1 MAAAPPVA
9 ETKKPAAPAK
19 PQGKDK
25 AAGPGAAKAAPPEGK
40 GATGKGGAAQAGG
53 ATGATAAGNAGAGL
67 STDSKA
73 PGGKTAGD
81 KSAGGKTAGG
91 KDAAGGGAMG
101 TAGTAAGAKGA
112 AAATPGQRFDR
123 MAVRAKLAVSEPGD
137 AVEREADAVA
147 DKVMRMPEPAAAGRQ
162 PPAPAHGAGGVQRKE
177 AEPGQGNSPKPPSAP
192 PQPSVQR
199 KAAEQQSPPGAKP
212 AAAPA
217 GQPAIARKAM
227 EQSSAGGSAAA
238 QGATRPPAS
247 SAAGPSQP
255 AGTTGGAQLQRKAD
269 GAAPAARDG
278 AGATPD
284 STEAIVARLG
294 PGEALDPDTQVFF
307 EKRLGRDLGH
317 VRIHTDAAAA
327 LSAAQIQARAFTY
340 GSHIAFAA
348 GQYQPQTEAGKRLIA
363 HELAHVLQQ
372 SGGSI
377 SRMLM
382 RAPAAAAPAAG
393 GGSGAAAGEFDVSH
407 AELEVPPIKA
417 RHLGG
422 YGALA
427 VPGKLRRKGAYDAS
441 TRGTKQIGVWTG
453 AVKPDL
459 NKIPAERRPGA
470 ASGFDLHLETGG
482 GAASKVIKAASQE
495 ELTRLLQIPTWDGA
509 GADVQYQVD
518 HMVEFQLGGPDAID
532 NMELLNQAH
541 NGSVGSSFSHGI
553 KRTVRE
559 EIQAEPTKPAL
570 AGYAGP
576 KNSAGEPTAEG
587 VMEAMTIV
595 FKKVKGRGRESK
607 RKEGGSTYWS
617 KEQIEALDHVIPRL
631 GATGELGGT
640 ETSFAL
646 LSPTGNL
653 LVAKLAHGA
662 SQTKIAIG
670 GNQAGGMAGF
680 KMKQLTL
687 VSGYK
692 DLPAGA
698 NVGTLEGVL
707 DFGPAVAIPPGN
719 VSVGVSQH
727 APGKY
732 AGRLGTASGDGVP
745 NQVDFKP
752 MSPLK
757 LSGITF
763 GKSVFGKAT
772 LEPSHPALSGL
783 QIPAQIQDGKLG
795 LFHTIDATALAGK
808 LNIPGVTIDSAGIT
822 LGYDGS
828 EFSVG
833 GGAEF
838 TIQKFGTG
846 YLNASVDTGKNFEL
860 EGGFRADTRLFD
872 KADMKLWYRSKGG
885 FGGAG
890 TLAITKP
897 GKIKGLKS
905 ASLTAK
911 YEDSVFSATG
921 DVQPDIPGLKA
932 ASLSVTYKDNALDIT
947 GKLAIDDKVPG
958 VEKADITVNV
968 KQADAGWKV
977 GASGQVTPK
986 LPGLSGAQLA
996 FTYDDGEV
1004 LLEGEFSVKKGPLD
1018 GKVKAGVTNAEVD
1031 EKGVRK
1037 GKGSGDKFVVY
1048 GAADIKAEFI
1058 KDKLDGTL
1066 KLRLLAD
1073 GTVRVG
1079 GGLKSKDFEVFP
1091 KYPKDGGE
1099 FFNKTFSTPP
1109 VPLPGLGFSVG
1120 NVSVGITFSASV
1132 TAKAYASIG
1141 PGKLSGVG
1149 VEVEEFDPATVDFNT
1164 LKLKG
1169 GAQFEVYGSAGFGAD
1184 AKINL
1189 IFGAAVAELVGSVGV
1204 EAKAGIPEDKPILSA
1219 KSDFTYSQND
1229 GLDITNT
1236 FNLNLQPELKFRLFG
1251 QVEARLNVV
1260 VDTIT
1265 VWKKDWTLAEAA
1277 YKLPVGINAT
1287 GSMGYN
1293 TKTGKLR
1300 PESPSDAIKVEK
1312 PSLDADTMKDVV
1324 LGNSAPPK
1332 VASDA
1337 KGGEAPATSV
1347 NPRRDPGQ
1355 GAPAAP
1361 VGDDIVERLGAG
1373 APLDDATRGE
1383 FEQRFKTDLS
1393 QVQIHTGPKAVAESK
1408 ALHAQA
1414 FTVGSHI
1421 AFNDGQ
1427 FRPDTP
1433 QGKQLLAHELAHVL
1447 QQQGGAARR
1456 VMRQHRAGPPPA
1468 PPAGDTAS
1476 GSGAATPVGPA
1487 GTGGGTGSA
1496 TGTGAGATAAGG
1508 RGQII
1513 LPNMKLPG
1521 LKYSTAEE
1529 NSHRKL
1535 AYDTALAN
1543 TLVRPAGYRRAE
1555 IDSRQRTIWNRATPA
1570 AAMRTALAA
1579 KAGGLDPD
1587 KVYVAV
1593 PKSLTLASA
1602 GRHVLVGAPNELAL
1616 ALRQPR
1622 WDRQGHPD
1630 QHPFEIDHIVE
1641 LQVGGGGFDRLDNLE
1656 LLERSANGASGNA
1669 VDRYMDEAL
1678 GDYLRSPEAVGLP
1691 AEDRQLEVL
1700 KRQYRVRFQA
1710 FTAQGT
1716 PGTGKRWT
1724 LPEVQAGDPAEGLR
1738 IYDPSDLLGGAP
1750 GDPNA
1755 IVRPWPRGVD
1765 ATRYTGSPN
1774 LLVLYPSARGGQPRE
1789 VPLRDGQPADAAG
1802 VLRSWLPGLDVSG
1815 LSLTLGG
1822 GDGQVGSI
1830 RGRLVHA
1837 QLAEASRIDVDIPIR
1852 RRRGLANAGVLDTEA
1867 LQSRFENLLREGG
1880 VRGLSP
1886 VLIDE
1891 VDVIPGI
1898 GLYIGGRVRPTVDLI
1913 RDAEL
1918 DFQVRGSELM
1928 VSKTF
1933 YGGDINLGGPLRID
1947 SSDLTVAIGTR
1958 TGLTVGGGI
1967 AFSIAHLGE
1976 GTLRGAGRSGEF
1988 AVDGQFAFDRSL
2000 FDADASISL
2009 SYRRGADAP
2018 DGKLSG
2024 SGTVHIGEGKVRGIR
2039 GATVEASFD
2048 GEHRSLQGTAEM
2060 DIPGVESASLGVDFT
2075 PEGGT
2080 TIAGE
2085 AHFRDQPG
2093 IRNGRIG
2100 ATLAQGDNGWTM
2112 SARGSAEA
2120 TFAGVSATLDASY
2133 DDGLFKFSAEAP
2145 FEAGP
2150 ASGTVLLG
2158 VTNGDVDDDGNVSP
2172 AGDGAGATEL
2182 KGFGNGTVNVRL
2194 TDQLQGGVGLK
2205 VRPTGQIL
2213 VSGRIGIP
2221 GRVELFGQYPPPERA
2236 RRELFHMPTV
2246 SVPLLGFAVGGNTV
2260 GVALTING
2268 RITGY
2273 AHVGPGALTEAEVRV
2288 DDFDPAQPESLRV
2301 TGAATFDLPAQAGVE
2316 AGLDAGVSLGAAVV
2330 RATAG
2335 INVSAAAAVE
2345 AHVTPHVD
2353 LDWSQD
2359 DGLHVHGDLN
2369 ASLSPQLRF
2378 SLNGYAE
2385 VVADAFVTSF
2395 TLWRQ
2400 DWNLA
2405 ERTIGSAL
2413 SLGLNVPVDYYS
2425 DDRGVV
2431 FDPEQ
2436 VTFTVPELN
2445 ADTLGALLD
2454 EGSARTE
2461 GNPPAD

>member
-1 MAAAPPVA
+1 MPAAPPVA
-9 ETKKPAAPAK
+9 DTKKPAAPAK

-25 AAGPGAAKAAPPEGK
+25 AVKPETGK
-40 GATGKGGAAQAGG
+40 GAQPQDKGAAGKSGGA
-53 ATGATAAGNAGAGL
+53 
-67 STDSKA
+67 
-73 PGGKTAGD
+73 P
-81 KSAGGKTAGG
+81 
-91 KDAAGGGAMG
+91 
-101 TAGTAAGAKGA
+101 GA
-112 AAATPGQRFDR
+112 AAAGKGDAGKGGEGKSAEPRAGAGKAAGGVKPAGKDGAANGPAAETPGQRFDR

-147 DKVMRMPEPAAAGRQ
+147 EKVMRSPEPAAAPGRQ
-162 PPAPAHGAGGVQRKE
+162 PAGG
-177 AEPGQGNSPKPPSAP
+177 
-192 PQPSVQR
+192 QPLQR
-199 KAAEQQSPPGAKP
+199 KAAEQPTAGASRPAAPQAGGSQPARSAPLQRKAAEQPGAGVSKPATGQASGTRPAGTAPLQRKAAETPAAGASNHPAQPATRPAGQGGAAP
-212 AAAPA
+212 AAA
-217 GQPAIARKAM
+217 GK
-227 EQSSAGGSAAA
+227 
-238 QGATRPPAS
+238 PP
-247 SAAGPSQP
+247 
-255 AGTTGGAQLQRKAD
+255 LQRKAD
-269 GAAPAARDG
+269 GGSAAQDAAKG
-278 AGATPD
+278 APD
-284 STEAIVARLG
+284 STEVIIARLG
-294 PGEALDPDTQVFF
+294 PGEAIDPDTLAFF
-307 EKRLGRDLGH
+307 ERRLGYDLGH

-340 GSHIAFAA
+340 GNHVAFAA
-348 GQYQPQTEAGKRLIA
+348 GQYQPQTEQGKRLIA

-372 SGGSI
+372 TGGRI

-382 RAPAAAAPAAG
+382 RAPAAAP
-393 GGSGAAAGEFDVSH
+393 AAAGVAGEFEVSH

-427 VPGKLRRKGAYDAS
+427 TPGKLRRKGAYDAS

-453 AVKPDL
+453 AVKPDI
-459 NKIPAERRPGA
+459 NKIPADRRPSA

-482 GAASKVIKAASQE
+482 GAATKVIKAASQD

-509 GADVQYQVD
+509 GADIQYQVD
-518 HMVEFQLGGPDAID
+518 HMVEFQLGGPDAIE

-559 EIQAEPTKPAL
+559 EIQAEPTKSAL

-595 FKKVKGRGRESK
+595 FKKVKGRARESK

-631 GATGELGGT
+631 GGTGEMGGT

-653 LVAKLAHGA
+653 LVAKLPHAA
-662 SQTKIAIG
+662 KQNKIAIG
-670 GNQAGGMAGF
+670 ANQAGGMAGF

-687 VSGYK
+687 QSGYK
-692 DLPAGA
+692 DAAAGA
-698 NVGTLEGVL
+698 NIGTLEGVL
-707 DFGPAVAIPPGN
+707 DFGPAVGIPPGN

-732 AGRLGTASGDGVP
+732 AGRLGTATGEGLP

-795 LFHTIDATALAGK
+795 LFHTIDATQLAGK
-808 LNIPGVTIDSAGIT
+808 LKIPGVTIDSAGIT
-822 LGYDGS
+822 LGYDGT
-828 EFSVG
+828 EFSVS

-838 TIQKFGTG
+838 TIRKFGTG
-846 YLNASVDTGKNFEL
+846 YLNASVDTAKNFEL

-885 FGGAG
+885 FGGSG

-911 YEDSVFSATG
+911 YDDSVFTATG

-932 ASLSVTYKDNALDIT
+932 ASLSVTYKDDALDIT
-947 GKLAIDDKVPG
+947 GKLGIDDKVPG

-968 KQADAGWKV
+968 KQADGGWKV

-1031 EKGVRK
+1031 DKGVRK
-1037 GKGSGDKFVVY
+1037 GKGTGDKFVVY

-1058 KDKLDGTL
+1058 KDKLDGNL
-1066 KLRLLAD
+1066 KLRLLTD

-1079 GGLKSKDFEVFP
+1079 GGLKTRDFEVFP

-1120 NVSVGITFSASV
+1120 SVSVGITFSASV

-1141 PGKLSGVG
+1141 PGKLSGIAL
-1149 VEVEEFDPATVDFNT
+1149 EVEEFDPATVDFNT

-1169 GAQFEVYGSAGFGAD
+1169 GAKFDVYGAAGFGAD

-1219 KSDFTYSQND
+1219 KSDFTYSAND
-1229 GLDITNT
+1229 GLDISNT
-1236 FNLNLQPELKFRLFG
+1236 FDLALSPELKFRLFG

-1287 GSMGYN
+1287 GTMGYN

-1300 PESPSDAIKVEK
+1300 PENPSDAIKVEK

-1324 LGNSAPPK
+1324 LGNPAPPK
-1332 VASDA
+1332 VASET
-1337 KGGEAPATSV
+1337 KGGDAPATSV
-1347 NPRRDPGQ
+1347 HPRRDPGK
-1355 GAPAAP
+1355 GAPQAP

-1373 APLDDATRGE
+1373 APLDDATRSE
-1383 FEQRFKTDLS
+1383 FEQRFRTDLS
-1393 QVQIHTGPKAVAESK
+1393 HVLIHTGPQAVAESK
-1408 ALHAQA
+1408 ALHAKA
-1414 FTVGSHI
+1414 FTVGAHI
-1421 AFNDGQ
+1421 AFNDGE

-1447 QQQGGAARR
+1447 QQQGGAARK
-1456 VMRQHRAGPPPA
+1456 VMRQHRSGPPPA
-1468 PPAGDTAS
+1468 PPVPAAG
-1476 GSGAATPVGPA
+1476 GAAAPGP
-1487 GTGGGTGSA
+1487 
-1496 TGTGAGATAAGG
+1496 TGAGTPAPPAGGGGAAGG
-1508 RGQII
+1508 RGQITV
-1513 LPNMKLPG
+1513 PSMKLPG

-1535 AYDTALAN
+1535 AYDTALSNA
-1543 TLVRPAGYRRAE
+1543 LVRPAGYRRAE

-1570 AAMRTALAA
+1570 AAMRTALGN
-1579 KAGGLDPD
+1579 KARGLDPD

-1641 LQVGGGGFDRLDNLE
+1641 LQIGGGGFDRLDNLE

-1678 GDYLRSPEAVGLP
+1678 GEYLRAPEAAGLP

-1710 FTAQGT
+1710 FAAQGA
-1716 PGTGKRWT
+1716 PSTGKRWT
-1724 LPEVQAGDPAEGLR
+1724 LAEVQGGDPAEGLR

-1750 GDPNA
+1750 TDPNA

-1789 VPLRDGQPADAAG
+1789 VPLRDGQPADPAG

-1815 LSLTLGG
+1815 LAFTLGG
-1822 GDGQVGSI
+1822 GDGRVGSI

-1837 QLAEASRIDVDIPIR
+1837 QLAESSRIEVDIPIR

-1867 LQSRFENLLREGG
+1867 LKTRFENLLREGG

-1886 VLIDE
+1886 VVVDE
-1891 VDVIPGI
+1891 VDVVPGI
-1898 GLYIGGRVRPTVDLI
+1898 GLYIGGRVQPTVELI
-1913 RDAEL
+1913 RNAEL
-1918 DFQVRGSELM
+1918 DFQVRGNELM

-1947 SSDLTVAIGTR
+1947 SSDLSVGIGTR
-1958 TGLTVGGGI
+1958 TGLNVGGGI
-1967 AFSIAHLGE
+1967 AFSIAHLGQ

-2000 FDADASISL
+2000 FDADANISL

-2039 GATVEASFD
+2039 SATVQASFD
-2048 GEHRSLQGTAEM
+2048 GEQRSLQGTAEM
-2060 DIPGVESASLGVDFT
+2060 DIPGVESASLGVEFT

-2080 TIAGE
+2080 TITGD

-2093 IRNGRIG
+2093 IRNGRIS
-2100 ATLAQGDNGWTM
+2100 ATLAQGDHGWAM

-2133 DDGLFKFSAEAP
+2133 DDGLFKFSAAAP
-2145 FEAGP
+2145 FAAGP

-2158 VTNGDVDDDGNVSP
+2158 VTNGDVDDEGNVTP
-2172 AGDGAGATEL
+2172 GGAEGSTAL
-2182 KGFGNGTVNVRL
+2182 KAFGNGTVNVRL
-2194 TDQLQGGVGLK
+2194 TEQLQGGVGLK
-2205 VRPTGQIL
+2205 VRPSGQIL

-2221 GRVELFGQYPPPERA
+2221 GRVELFGQYPPPDRA

-2246 SVPLLGFAVGGNTV
+2246 SVPLFGFAVGGTTV

-2268 RITGY
+2268 RVTGY
-2273 AHVGPGALTEAEVRV
+2273 AYVGPGALTEAEVRV

-2335 INVSAAAAVE
+2335 INVSAAAGVE

-2385 VVADAFVTSF
+2385 LVADAFVTSF

-2405 ERTIGSAL
+2405 ERNIGSSL

-2431 FDPEQ
+2431 FDPAQ

-2445 ADTLGALLD
+2445 ADTLAGLLG
-2454 EGSARTE
+2454 EGSGHTE
-2461 GNPPAD
+2461 GDPAGEA